1 MFERVN
7 VTLEKNLAKWNGI
20 TAFREIYDE
29 FMKNFAKLKKMSEK
43 QIQKSDTL
51 YNAKNRLLDQLVEK
65 VMPLANILEVYGMD
79 HKEKRIKPIK
89 ITRNKLSKSKDS
101 VVLKKCGYVLQT
113 SRKLFNKALKKAERI
128 KNEDA
133 GTSILNYGLTE
144 GMIHELEVSYDKFKK
159 ESEYVGNLLKQEK
172 KIAGKIK
179 TLVNQNKKLL
189 GKKLDKLMIL
199 FESKDPEF
207 HQLYQQSREAAPAVT
222 EKRPNPVGRPRK
234 TQQNRTL
241 QDKTPRNKTPQKKT
255 RRRRRSPGKR
265 KPSIPA

>member
-1 MFERVN
+1 MKYDSKLQMFERVN

-79 HKEKRIKPIK
+79 HKTKRIKPIK

-133 GTSILNYGLTE
+133 GTSILNY
-144 GMIHELEVSYDKFKK
+144 
-159 ESEYVGNLLKQEK
+159 
-172 KIAGKIK
+172 
-179 TLVNQNKKLL
+179 
-189 GKKLDKLMIL
+189 
-199 FESKDPEF
+199 
-207 HQLYQQSREAAPAVT
+207 
-222 EKRPNPVGRPRK
+222 
-234 TQQNRTL
+234 
-241 QDKTPRNKTPQKKT
+241 
-255 RRRRRSPGKR
+255 
-265 KPSIPA
+265 